1 MICSAATE
9 QTVCL
14 LFTDVVESTALASR
28 VGPEVAELLRREHF
42 RVLREAI
49 AASGGREVKSRGDG
63 LMGAFASAVAATRCA
78 VTIQQALERRKRCA
92 EHPLEAR
99 IGISLGDVVADE
111 GDYYG
116 WAVVEGARLC
126 DEAAR
131 GQILATEVVR
141 LTAGGR
147 DDYSFQVVGELEL
160 KGFPAPVLVSEV
172 VWQPLQ
178 PATTAAALPT
188 RIRGASEAGRGREHA
203 QIQRLWQRVLAGERN
218 PSCSCSV
225 TFSGSVRPAARS

>member
-42 RVLREAI
+42 RLLREAI
-49 AASGGREVKSRGDG
+49 AAGGGREVKSRGDG
-63 LMGAFASAVAATRCA
+63 LMAAFASAVAASRCA
-78 VTIQQALERRKRCA
+78 VTMQQALERRNRRA

-99 IGISLGDVVADE
+99 IGISLGDVVADG

-147 DDYSFQVVGELEL
+147 DDYSFQVIGELEL

-172 VWQPLQ
+172 VWQPLPRATSAAPL
-178 PATTAAALPT
+178 PA
-188 RIRGASEAGRGREHA
+188 RIRGATGTGREREHA
-203 QIQRLWQRVLAGERN
+203 QIQGLWQQVLVGERN
-218 PSCSCSV
+218 PSCSCSM
-225 TFSGSVRPAARS
+225 TFSGSIRPVSRS

>member
-1 MICSAATE
+1 MICSVATE
-9 QTVCL
+9 QMVCL
-14 LFTDVVESTALASR
+14 MFTDVVESTALASR

-42 RVLREAI
+42 GLLREAI
-49 AASGGREVKSRGDG
+49 AAAGGREVKSRGDG
-63 LMGAFASAVAATRCA
+63 LMAAFASAVAATRCA
-78 VTIQQALERRKRCA
+78 VTIQRALERRNRWA

-99 IGISLGDVVADE
+99 IGISLGDVVADG

-160 KGFPAPVLVSEV
+160 KGFPAPVLVSEL
-172 VWQPLQ
+172 VWQPLAPVASAIPL
-178 PATTAAALPT
+178 PA
-188 RIRGASEAGRGREHA
+188 RIRGATETGRERERAHV
-203 QIQRLWQRVLAGERN
+203 QRLWQRVLAGERN
-218 PSCSCSV
+218 PSCSCSMS
-225 TFSGSVRPAARS
+225 FSGSIRPASRS